1 MSFPPYG
8 TAVPSLLPYQFQ
20 FNEFSFGPYTPL
32 ELTKIEGIDLPA
44 IRSGDSG
51 RPRDQGEFI
60 GLDLMAGREV
70 TVTGELN
77 IKTESSWEELAS
89 ATLPGGTVEKPLFLS
104 LPGYP
109 ILAAM
114 SRVRKRNMP
123 VDIKFTLGNLA
134 DVTLLFKASDP
145 RWYGETKR
153 ATTSPSHALGFKW
166 PHKYGYKY
174 GAGSVAGSVSVTN
187 AGNYETRPK
196 LIVEGPCT
204 NPSITNATVGAT
216 LAFAVTLNTGDRLVI
231 DTDMHT
237 ATLYSSGTTVGTTRL
252 GSLVPGSQWWAL
264 EAKTTSTVQFL
275 AGSSEGSLTVEY
287 APAYVL

>member
-8 TAVPSLLPYQFQ
+8 TAVPSLANYQFQ
-20 FNEFSFGPYTPL
+20 FRGYTFGPNTPL

-60 GLDLMAGREV
+60 GLDLMAAREV
-70 TVTGELN
+70 TILGELN
-77 IKTESSWEELAS
+77 IRTEHSWAELAT
-89 ATLPGGTVEKPLFLS
+89 ATLPGGTIETPLFLS

-109 ILAAM
+109 ILASM
-114 SRVRKRNMP
+114 SRVRKRQMP
-123 VDIKFTLGNLA
+123 VDIKFALGNLA

-145 RWYGETKR
+145 RWYGETTR
-153 ATTSPSHALGFKW
+153 VSTAPAHALGYKW
-166 PHKYGYKY
+166 SHKYSYKY

-216 LAFAVTLNTGDRLVI
+216 LAFGVTLNTGDQLII

-237 ATLYSSGTTVGTTRL
+237 ATLFSSGTSVGTTRL
-252 GSLVPGSQWWAL
+252 GTLVPGSQWFAL
-264 EAKTTSTVQFL
+264 EPETTSTIQFL
-275 AGSSEGSLTVEY
+275 AGSSEGTLSVEY

>member
-8 TAVPSLLPYQFQ
+8 TVVPSLQPYQFQ
-20 FNEFSFGPYTPL
+20 FSSYVFGPNTPL
-32 ELTKIEGIDLPA
+32 ELLKIEGIDLPA
-44 IRSGDSG
+44 VRSGDSG
-51 RPRDQGEFI
+51 RPRDQGEFV

-70 TVTGELN
+70 TVVGELN
-77 IKTESSWEELAS
+77 IRTEHSWAELAT
-89 ATLPGGTVEKPLFLS
+89 ATLPSGTIEKPLFLS

-114 SRVRKRNMP
+114 SRVRKRQMP
-123 VDIKFTLGNLA
+123 VDIKFALGNLA

-153 ATTSPSHALGFKW
+153 ATTAPTNTPGFKYS
-166 PHKYGYKY
+166 HKYAYKY
-174 GAGSVAGSVSVTN
+174 GGGSVAGAVSVAN

-237 ATLYSSGTTVGTTRL
+237 ATLFGAGTSVGTTRL
-252 GSLVPGSQWWAL
+252 GTLVPGSQWWAL
-264 EAKTTSTVQFL
+264 EAETTSTIQFL
-275 AGSSEGSLTVEY
+275 AGSSEGTLSVEY